1 MIDKKSLNVDVK
13 EISEMHG
20 AYVRHIGPYKGDP
33 ALFERLFTKLFGWA
47 GARDLLHIPETK
59 VMAVYH
65 DNPEV
70 TDESKLRTSMCIT
83 VPENTE
89 VEGEVGKMTIPGG
102 KYAIAHFEIDQTEYE
117 DAWNALY
124 GTWLP
129 ESGYHPDAD
138 RSAFELYLNNPEE
151 HPEHKHIVDIYLP
164 VKPL

>member
-1 MIDKKSLNVDVK
+1 MIDKKSLNVEVK
-13 EISEMHG
+13 EIPEMHV

-33 ALFERLFTKLFGWA
+33 ALFERLFTKLFEWA

-129 ESGYHPDAD
+129 ESGYQPDAD
-138 RSAFELYLNNPEE
+138 RPAFELYLNNPEE
-151 HPEHKHIVDIYLP
+151 HPEHKHIADIYLP

>member
-13 EISEMHG
+13 EIPEMHV

-33 ALFERLFTKLFGWA
+33 ALFERLFTKLFEWA
-47 GARDLLHIPETK
+47 GSHDLLHIPETK

-117 DAWNALY
+117 DA
-124 GTWLP
+124 
-129 ESGYHPDAD
+129 
-138 RSAFELYLNNPEE
+138 
-151 HPEHKHIVDIYLP
+151 
-164 VKPL
+164 